1 MKEFIIKL
9 IDGEDLSTEE
19 AEKAMKAIMGGEAT
33 QAQIGSF
40 LTALRMKGETMK
52 EISACARIMRDFSER
67 ITPRVRGTLVDTCG
81 TGGDEIKTFNIS
93 TIAAFIAAGAGIP
106 IAKHGNRSVT
116 SKAGS
121 ADLLE
126 VLGVRI
132 DCPPKEVQRCIEKA
146 GIGFMFAPIFHKAM
160 KYAIGPRKEI
170 GIRTVFNVLGPLTN
184 PANAQ
189 AQILGVFNA
198 GLTSRLAGALR
209 SLDVEKALV
218 VHGLDGLDEI
228 STFGSTQI
236 TELSPEGIRTYRVK
250 PEEFGLRRASIGDLT
265 GGDADYNAGVTIDL
279 LKNCVKGPK
288 RDVVALNAAAA
299 IYVGGKAESIGEGIS
314 LAEESIDSGKA
325 YLKLAMLVRET
336 GGDLSKL
343 GE

>member
-1 MKEFIIKL
+1 MKEFISKL
-9 IDGEDLSTEE
+9 VEGEDLTREE
-19 AEKAMKAIMGGEAT
+19 AEEAMKLIMSGSAT
-33 QAQIGSF
+33 EAQIGGF
-40 LTALRMKGETMK
+40 LTALRMKGETME
-52 EISACARIMRDFSER
+52 EIAACARVMRAFAER

-81 TGGDEIKTFNIS
+81 TGGDKIKTFNIS
-93 TIAAFIAAGAGIP
+93 TIAAFIAAGAGVP

-126 VLGVRI
+126 ALGVKI
-132 DCPPKEVQRCIEKA
+132 DCPPSVVERCIEKA
-146 GIGFMFAPIFHKAM
+146 GIGFMFAPVFHKAM

-189 AQILGVFNA
+189 AQLLGVYDA
-198 GLTSRLAGALR
+198 GLTPRIAGALGN
-209 SLDVEKALV
+209 LGVERAVV

-228 STFGSTQI
+228 STLGGTQI
-236 TELSPEGIRTYRVK
+236 SELGEEGVRTYKVK
-250 PEEFGLRRASIGDLT
+250 PEEFGLKRASIGDLA
-265 GGDADYNAGVTIDL
+265 GGDVEYNAKVALSL
-279 LKNCVKGPK
+279 LKDGEKGPK
-288 RDVVALNAAAA
+288 RDVVTLNAGAA
-299 IYVGGKAESIGEGIS
+299 IYVGGKADSIKEGMA

>member
-1 MKEFIIKL
+1 MKEFINKL
-9 IDGEDLSTEE
+9 VEGEDLTREE
-19 AEKAMKAIMGGEAT
+19 AEQAMKMIMSGSAT
-33 QAQIGSF
+33 KAQIGSF
-40 LTALRMKGETMK
+40 LTALRMKGETME
-52 EISACARIMRDFSER
+52 EIAACARVMREFAER

-81 TGGDEIKTFNIS
+81 TGGDKIKTFNIS
-93 TIAAFIAAGAGIP
+93 TIAAFVAAGAGVP

-126 VLGVRI
+126 ALGVKI
-132 DCPPKEVQRCIEKA
+132 DCVPRDVQRCIEKA
-146 GIGFMFAPIFHKAM
+146 GIGFMFAPVFHKAM

-184 PANAQ
+184 PANAR
-189 AQILGVFNA
+189 AQLLGVFDA
-198 GLTSRLAGALR
+198 GLTARIAGALR
-209 SLDVEKALV
+209 DLGVERAVV

-228 STFGSTQI
+228 STLGSTRI
-236 TELSPEGIRTYRVK
+236 SELSEEGVKTYKVR
-250 PEEFGLRRASIGDLT
+250 PEEFGLRRASIGDLA
-265 GGDADYNAGVTIDL
+265 GGDAKYNAGTAISL
-279 LKNCVKGPK
+279 LKNGEKGPK
-288 RDVVALNAAAA
+288 RDVVTLNAGAA
-299 IYVGGKAESIGEGIS
+299 IYVGGKADSIKEGMA

-336 GGDLSKL
+336 GGDLNML

>member
-336 GGDLSKL
+336 EGSLSKL